1 MCLLSAGSSLYS
13 HRNGFLENCLYRSQF
28 FDSPIN
34 DKCVCSIV
42 CRVNTFTRFRL
53 YGNVSLKISKIDWNE
68 HFIWGTRKHFML
80 KCCKETVQNPGLRL
94 FFCFKIKF
102 KSFILN
108 SISFIGVFAEFCFFF
123 FLKHVIWTL
132 WIEELAIIVEF
143 EEIFYLQ
150 NIVLM
155 NRKQFGF
162 STYAITLLWVT
173 IFRFTDRTRFPPKGE
188 IGFGAAF
195 IEVDPMD
202 TMDIVCPKY
211 NSNSEH
217 SVEKEW
223 LIVYQVWGIFLT
235 DFFLLLCYH

>member
-1 MCLLSAGSSLYS
+1 MCL
-13 HRNGFLENCLYRSQF
+13 
-28 FDSPIN
+28 FDRLPRKHIHSFSVIR
-34 DKCVCSIV
+34 K
-42 CRVNTFTRFRL
+42 RFREDFQNWLKWTL
-53 YGNVSLKISKIDWNE
+53 YMRNSKAFHVEMLQRDSAESRLK
-68 HFIWGTRKHFML
+68 T
-80 KCCKETVQNPGLRL
+80 

-143 EEIFYLQ
+143 EEMFYLQ

-223 LIVYQVWGIFLT
+223 LIVYQVWGIFLP
-235 DFFLLLCYH
+235 DFFCFYAIIRD